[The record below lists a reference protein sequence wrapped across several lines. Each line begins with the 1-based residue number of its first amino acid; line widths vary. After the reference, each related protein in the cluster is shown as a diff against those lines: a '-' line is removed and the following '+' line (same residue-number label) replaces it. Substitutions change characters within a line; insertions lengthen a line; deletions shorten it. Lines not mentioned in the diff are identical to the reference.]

1 MNYSFFRRKKANSL
15 RFSVVF
21 ESDDEEENN
30 GMATSGDTPGIP
42 PSTPNPP
49 EALEDLPDAPRE
61 LAIDMDEI
69 EAEFYSIELA
79 QEALKDILLTLEE
92 KSKENRRSL
101 GMITEEW
108 ENNDLPSPSSIVE
121 EKGQTVA
128 KIIPQ
133 FENEGLLNGD
143 VQQDKGVQAET
154 EINEEKE
161 KIQPPEKEEKEEF
174 HQPEKEEKEELRQQ
188 EKEVKDEIR
197 QQEKEVKEEILQ
209 ENVETSVSGIA
220 EEDEDPN
227 IAGPKILD
235 EILNL
240 TGQSY
245 DKEVRAQVPKKVQN
259 LKTIWVQRTA
269 TSSTPPKATP
279 APLPPPPPPP
289 PPPLA
294 FLKPPTTSLKKS
306 SIKSIKI
313 NNDNV
318 ELRVKRSN
326 GAPSVDLLNQLKSA
340 FSRRKNR
347 DSLRNKYDGLQ

>member
-1 MNYSFFRRKKANSL
+1 M
-15 RFSVVF
+15 VF

-188 EKEVKDEIR
+188 EKEVK
-197 QQEKEVKEEILQ
+197 EEIQQ